1 MTARRVVALGG
12 GDPSS
17 VPALGLEELVR
28 AGVADIRT
36 TDVLAGWLVERGVA
50 HDASAALIATDDLS
64 AWRLVRDDAALECM
78 PAREELAARA
88 TAAALG
94 SLWEITVRLRSEC
107 PWDREQTPAT
117 IVQHTIEEAYELADV
132 ALAGPPGPKLVDEL
146 GDLLFQ
152 SFILSLMTREV
163 GAGDLSDVAQG
174 VSDKLIRR
182 HPHVFGETTVET
194 SADVLERWEGIKR
207 EQEGREGIL
216 HDIPDSLT
224 TMLVALK
231 TQKRAA
237 AVGFDWVEWTG
248 AEVSVR
254 AELDELV
261 EALAEHPVAGPEPDP
276 AVRAEAGD
284 VLFAAINLL
293 RLVKVD
299 PETALRAATKRF
311 RLRVEEAERIAAE
324 EGVEFSALPTDDQE
338 RYYRAAKT
346 RLTAQAPDEGT
357 A

>member
-1 MTARRVVALGG
+1 MTVRRVVALGG
-12 GDPSS
+12 GDPSG

-36 TDVLAGWLVERGVA
+36 TSDLSDWLVERGVR
-50 HDASAALIATDDLS
+50 HDASAVLIAADDLT
-64 AWRLVRDDAALECM
+64 AWRLVRDDATLDCL
-78 PAREELAARA
+78 PAREQLAARG
-88 TAAALG
+88 TAMALG
-94 SLWEITVRLRSEC
+94 ELWGITVRLRSEC

-152 SFILSLMTREV
+152 SFILSLMTREA

-174 VSDKLIRR
+174 ISDKLVRR

-194 SADVLERWEGIKR
+194 SADVVERWEGIKR
-207 EQEGREGIL
+207 EQEGREGIF
-216 HDIPDSLT
+216 HDIPDTLT

-237 AVGFDWVEWTG
+237 AIGFDWVEWTG
-248 AEVSVR
+248 AEEAVR
-254 AELDELV
+254 AELAELV
-261 EALAEHPVAGPEPDP
+261 EALGEHPVAGPEPDP
-276 AVRAEAGD
+276 AVRGEAGD
-284 VLFAAINLL
+284 ILFAAINLL

-299 PETALRAATKRF
+299 PETALRGATKRF
-311 RLRVEEAERIAAE
+311 RMRVEEAERIAAE
-324 EGVEFSALPTDDQE
+324 KGFEFAALPIDDQE

-346 RLTAQAPDEGT
+346 RLARQAPDEGT

>member
-12 GDPSS
+12 GDPSG

-28 AGVADIRT
+28 AGVADIRAT
-36 TDVLAGWLVERGVA
+36 GDLAEWLAERGVR
-50 HDASAALIATDDLS
+50 HDASAVLIAADDLT
-64 AWRLVRDDAALECM
+64 AWRLVRDDAALESL
-78 PAREELAARA
+78 PAGEALAARA
-88 TAAALG
+88 TAMALG
-94 SLWEITVRLRSEC
+94 DLWEITVRLRSEC

-163 GAGDLSDVAQG
+163 GAGDLSDVTRG
-174 VSDKLIRR
+174 ISDKLIRR

-207 EQEGREGIL
+207 EQEGREGIF

-237 AVGFDWVEWTG
+237 AIGFDWVEWSG
-248 AEVSVR
+248 AEEAVR
-254 AELDELV
+254 AELAELV

-276 AVRAEAGD
+276 SVRAEAGD
-284 VLFAAINLL
+284 ILFAAINLL

-299 PETALRAATKRF
+299 PETALRGATTRF

-324 EGVEFSALPTDDQE
+324 KGFEFAALPVDDQE

-346 RLTAQAPDEGT
+346 RLARQAPDEGT
-357 A
+357 T